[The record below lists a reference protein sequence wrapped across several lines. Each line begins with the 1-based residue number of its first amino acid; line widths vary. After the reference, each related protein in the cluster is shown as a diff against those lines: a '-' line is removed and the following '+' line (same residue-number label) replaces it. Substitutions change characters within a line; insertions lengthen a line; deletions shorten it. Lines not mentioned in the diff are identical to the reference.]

1 MKIFINLIIIIC
13 SLSLHTFAQKKE
25 KKDKRRINIE
35 RSPEQELVYSDHDY
49 LPYIKSVQFYPNAQE
64 QTIPILAL
72 NSDDKLFLSFDD
84 LRADNRTFYYT
95 IEHCTFDWKSSNLST
110 LEYIEG
116 VTEDR
121 VFDYKSSMNT
131 LQAYTHYQLSFPNEG
146 SMIPKLSGNYL
157 LKVYEDADKSRLILT
172 RKFYVY
178 RQEVGL
184 DIKTLPSFDV
194 SKRKQ
199 NQKLNIEVSLEQLN
213 INNPYQDIKVVVK
226 QNRRDDMQE
235 ILSKPMFV
243 KEDQLIY
250 NNNKTLDFDG
260 GNEFHNLDIRSFR
273 LLSGQIQ
280 NSVKDSL
287 RKLILIPDQDLSTET
302 YSFSFDE
309 DGKYF
314 IRNSDF
320 EDSEVEGDYA
330 NIEFTLKTPPPSNGE
345 KLYIV
350 GLFNNF
356 DTTNENEM
364 VYDIQGGV
372 WKGVLKLK
380 QGLYHYTYKC
390 IDENGKVLVNKY
402 NGHHFE
408 TGNTYDVFTYYR
420 KPATRWD
427 ELVGY
432 GTVKTAVNERR

>member
-1 MKIFINLIIIIC
+1 MKVFINLTIVIC
-13 SLSLHTFAQKKE
+13 CLSLHVFAQKKE
-25 KKDKRRINIE
+25 KKEKRRLNIE
-35 RSPEQELVYSDHDY
+35 RSPEQELAYTDRDY
-49 LPYIKSVQFYPNAQE
+49 LPFIKSVQFYPNGEE
-64 QTIPILAL
+64 QSIPILSL
-72 NSDDKLFLSFDD
+72 NSGDQLFLSFDD

-116 VTEDR
+116 ITEDR
-121 VFDYKSSMNT
+121 IFDYKSSVNT
-131 LQAYTHYQLSFPNEG
+131 LQNYTHYQLSFPNEG
-146 SMIPKLSGNYL
+146 SMLPKLSGNYL

-184 DIKTLPSFDV
+184 NINILPSFDV

-199 NQKLNIEVSLEQLN
+199 NQKLNVEVRLEQLN

-235 ILSKPMFV
+235 VLSKPMFV

-250 NNNKTLDFDG
+250 NNNMTLDFDG

-280 NSVKDSL
+280 NSTKDSL
-287 RKLILIPDQDLSTET
+287 RTLILIPDQDLSAES

-314 IRNSDF
+314 IRNNDF
-320 EDSEVEGDYA
+320 DDSEIEGDYA
-330 NIEFTLKTPPPSNGE
+330 RIEFTLKTAPPSKGE
-345 KLYIV
+345 RLYVV

-356 DTTNENEM
+356 ETNSENEM
-364 VYDIQGGV
+364 IYDLEKKA
-372 WKGVLKLK
+372 WKGFLKLK
-380 QGLYHYTYKC
+380 QGLYHYAYKS

-432 GTVKTAVNERR
+432 GTVKTANNERR

>member
-1 MKIFINLIIIIC
+1 MKAFINFTIVIC
-13 SLSLHTFAQKKE
+13 CLNLHVFAQKKE
-25 KKDKRRINIE
+25 KKEKRRINIE
-35 RSPEQELVYSDHDY
+35 RSPEQELSYSDRDY
-49 LPYIKSVQFYPNAQE
+49 LPCIKSVQFHPNGEE
-64 QTIPILAL
+64 QAIPILSL
-72 NSDDKLFLSFDD
+72 NSGDQLFLSFDD

-121 VFDYKSSMNT
+121 IFDYKSSVNT
-131 LQAYTHYQLSFPNEG
+131 LQSYTHYQLSFPNEG
-146 SMIPKLSGNYL
+146 SMLPKLSGNYL

-184 DIKTLPSFDV
+184 DINILPSFDV

-199 NQKLNIEVSLEQLN
+199 NQKLNVEVNLEQLN

-235 ILSKPMFV
+235 VLSKPMFV
-243 KEDQLIY
+243 KENQLIY

-280 NSVKDSL
+280 NSIKDSL
-287 RKLILIPDQDLSTET
+287 RTLILIPDQDLSAET

-314 IRNSDF
+314 IRNNDF
-320 EDSEVEGDYA
+320 DDSEIEGDYA
-330 NIEFTLKTPPPSNGE
+330 RIEFTLKTAPPSKGE
-345 KLYIV
+345 RLFIV

-356 DTTNENEM
+356 ETNSENEM
-364 VYDIQGGV
+364 IYDLEKKA
-372 WKGVLKLK
+372 WKGFLKLK
-380 QGLYHYTYKC
+380 QGLYHYTYKS

-432 GTVKTAVNERR
+432 GTVKTANNERR